1 MEAAAGIPAAMA
13 EHIEAEAGVRIEVA
27 VVGRIAAEAAANI
40 EEPLHLRS
48 VCRNYHRIW
57 RYPDFVY
64 HSCYKT

>member
-1 MEAAAGIPAAMA
+1 
-13 EHIEAEAGVRIEVA
+13 VA
-27 VVGRIAAEAAANI
+27 VVGHIAVEAAANI